1 MKSSTVSDKYQIM
14 QRIQTY
20 LYANKLEVQFL
31 DSSINGPRS
40 RRVYSRPVTIYQG
53 VDNPIQV
60 SIKNQEQRPFNVTG
74 YLVQAD
80 LQDPAN
86 RVTVESFAVTMSN
99 ASRGLGSFVID
110 RDTSLALD
118 QRFYHITFKAIKT
131 SDNSEQPMYMDDNFG
146 APVPLEVREAYYA
159 VSQPA
164 PSVDDSIL
172 DAGTLE

>member
-31 DSSINGPRS
+31 DNSSNGPRS

-53 VDNPIQV
+53 IDNPIQV
-60 SIKNQEQRPFNVTG
+60 VIKNQEQRPFNVTG
-74 YLVQAD
+74 YAVQAD
-80 LQDPAN
+80 IQDPVN
-86 RVTVESFAVTMSN
+86 RVTVESFAVAISN
-99 ASRGLGSFVID
+99 AAKGLGSFTID
-110 RDTSLALD
+110 RATSLALD

-146 APVPLEVREAYYA
+146 APIPMEVREAYYA

-164 PSVDDSIL
+164 PTVDDAIL

>member
-1 MKSSTVSDKYQIM
+1 M

-20 LYANKLEVQFL
+20 LYANKLEVQIL

-60 SIKNQEQRPFNVTG
+60 VIKNQEQRPFNVTG
-74 YLVQAD
+74 YAVQVD
-80 LQDPAN
+80 IQDPVN
-86 RVTVESFAVTMSN
+86 RVTVESFAVVMSN
-99 ASRGLGSFVID
+99 ATRGLGSFVID
-110 RDTSLALD
+110 RATSLALD

-146 APVPLEVREAYYA
+146 APIPMEVREAYYA
-159 VSQPA
+159 VSQA
-164 PSVDDSIL
+164 SPSVDDAIL

>member
-1 MKSSTVSDKYQIM
+1 M

-31 DSSINGPRS
+31 DSSSNGPRS

-60 SIKNQEQRPFNVTG
+60 VIKNQEQRPFDVTD
-74 YLVQAD
+74 YAIQAD
-80 LQDPAN
+80 LQDPVN
-86 RVTVESFAVTMSN
+86 RVTVESFAVTMSD
-99 ASRGLGSFVID
+99 ATRGLGSFVID
-110 RDTSLALD
+110 KNTALALD

-146 APVPLEVREAYYA
+146 APISVEVREAYYA
-159 VSQPA
+159 ISQAA
-164 PSVDDSIL
+164 PSVDDAIL

>member
-1 MKSSTVSDKYQIM
+1 M

-31 DSSINGPRS
+31 DSSSNGPRS

-60 SIKNQEQRPFNVTG
+60 VIKNQEQRPVDVTD
-74 YLVQAD
+74 YAIQAD
-80 LQDPAN
+80 LQDPLN
-86 RVTVESFAVTMSN
+86 RVTVARFDVTMSD
-99 ASRGLGSFVID
+99 AVRGLGSFVID
-110 RDTSLALD
+110 KTTALALD

-146 APVPLEVREAYYA
+146 APVPVEVREAYYGLA
-159 VSQPA
+159 
-164 PSVDDSIL
+164 
-172 DAGTLE
+172 